1 MAMHLY
7 PLIQDLAVILA
18 LSSIVSLIC
27 QRFRQPIVLGYL
39 IAGVIAGPYTP
50 PFSLVLDITG
60 VKIWAE
66 LGIIFLMFSLGLE
79 FSFRKLLKVG
89 ITAAVTGPLE
99 AFFMLGVGFA
109 TGKFL
114 GWNSTNSIFL
124 GAILSIS
131 STTIII
137 KALDELKLKRESFT
151 QLVFGILIVEDLVG
165 ILILAGLSTLAD
177 PTGISG
183 AKLALAAGKL
193 ILVVAAWV
201 FLGLYTVPRLTNKIG
216 RRASDETLTLVSLG
230 LCLALVAFAA
240 YLHYSAALGAFIM
253 GALIAESDEIHRIE
267 KLIEPIR
274 NVFAAVFFVSI
285 GMLLNPA
292 DIAKHWAMIL
302 LVTFLTIVGKL
313 FSTTLGVRLTGHPL
327 PGAIRVGFSL
337 AQIGEFSFIIAGLG
351 LTLGIMDPALYS
363 IAVSVSVIT
372 TFTTPY
378 LIRYSGTLAA
388 RLSSRA

>member
-1 MAMHLY
+1 MHLY
-7 PLIQDLAVILA
+7 PLIQDLAVILG
-18 LSSIVSLIC
+18 LSSVVSLIC
-27 QRFRQPIVLGYL
+27 QRLRQPIVLGYL
-39 IAGVIAGPYTP
+39 ISGVIAGPYTP

-60 VKIWAE
+60 IRIWAE
-66 LGIIFLMFSLGLE
+66 LGVIFLMFSLGLE

-99 AFFMLGVGFA
+99 AFFMLGLGFGL
-109 TGKFL
+109 GKLL
-114 GWNSTNSIFL
+114 GWNATNSIFL

-137 KALDELKLKRESFT
+137 KALDELKLKRERFAE
-151 QLVFGILIVEDLVG
+151 LVFGILIVEDLVG

-177 PTGISG
+177 KNGISG
-183 AKLALAAGKL
+183 SALALASLKL
-193 ILVVAAWV
+193 IAVVGIWI
-201 FLGLYTVPRLTNKIG
+201 FLGLFTIPRLTNRISRK
-216 RRASDETLTLVSLG
+216 ASDETLTLVSLG

-253 GALIAESDEIHRIE
+253 GALIAESDEPHRIE

-292 DIAKHWAMIL
+292 DVAKHWAMIL
-302 LVTFLTIVGKL
+302 LVTLVTIAGKL
-313 FSTTLGVRLTGHPL
+313 FSTTLGVRMTGHKL

-363 IAVSVSVIT
+363 IAVAVSVIT

-388 RLSSRA
+388 RLASKS